1 MEFHE
6 IANIFPMM
14 TAVEY
19 GELVKSIREY
29 GYDKDDPIV
38 LYEGKIL
45 DGRNRYTAA
54 IEVGVEPVYTEFTG
68 NDAIDFVVRRN
79 LTRRHLT
86 VSQKAIASAE
96 CANMKVGNP
105 RGWSQVNNT
114 NSVNLPN
121 WDDKT
126 SQTKAA
132 ELFGISPSAVAQGK
146 RVLTTGVPELQDA
159 VRTGRASVSA
169 AAQVATL
176 PEPEQK
182 EIVAR
187 GEDEIVKEANRIKSQ
202 RKKEAQAKR
211 TAERHAIALQAVS
224 LPKDKRWNIY
234 HGDMTNIQLPNR
246 YDFIITDPPYPKEFL
261 PLYEILAMRAK
272 EWLKEGGLLIAM
284 CGQSYFEQ
292 IVKSMT
298 AHMDYYWTAAYLT
311 PGQPTPLRQRQV
323 NTTWKPLL
331 ILSHGEYKGKI
342 FGDVF
347 TSDGNDKDFHKWGQ
361 SVSGMLSVISQIC
374 LPGQSILDPF
384 CGAGTTGVAALHH
397 GCLFDGIE
405 IDEVNVGISKTRLT
419 DYDK

>member
-54 IEVGVEPVYTEFTG
+54 MEVGVEPVYTEFTG
-68 NDAIDFVVRRN
+68 DDPIDFVVRRN

-86 VSQKAIASAE
+86 IVQKATAAVAIANMRHGGIRPGQNTIAS
-96 CANMKVGNP
+96 
-105 RGWSQVNNT
+105 QDI
-114 NSVNLPN
+114 NLYLE
-121 WDDKT
+121 DV
-126 SQTKAA
+126 SLSKAA
-132 ELFGISPSAVAQGK
+132 EMFGISRQTVVNAKKVIDS
-146 RVLTTGVPELQDA
+146 GVPELQEA
-159 VRTGRASVSA
+159 VNTGRASVSA

-224 LPKDKRWNIY
+224 LPKDERWNIY